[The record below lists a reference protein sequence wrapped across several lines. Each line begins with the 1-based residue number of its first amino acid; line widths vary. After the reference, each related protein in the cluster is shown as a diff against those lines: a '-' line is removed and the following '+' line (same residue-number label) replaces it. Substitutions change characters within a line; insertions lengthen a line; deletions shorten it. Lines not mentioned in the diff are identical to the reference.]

1 MLSVLIPIYNYDCRR
16 LINSLSAQAE
26 NLDVEYEI
34 LAFDDGSSLFLKENR
49 EVKNLPHVVY
59 RELGKNIGRSA
70 IRNLLADEAR
80 YPSLVFMDCDMQV
93 VSDSYLKN
101 YLDHIGEAPV
111 ICGGRSFCRKEDI
124 LNINFLHWIYGTI
137 REPKPGD
144 DSGKMFLS
152 NNFLIEKIVFEK
164 VRFSEKIRNYGHED
178 TLFGVELYK
187 NGFMILYI
195 RNPLL
200 HEGLQ
205 TNGEFLEKT
214 KSSLQNLSFI
224 YKNLIPKEDAQNI
237 RLIAAYEK
245 LKKIRMTG
253 VVRVLGSALK
263 PIIERNLN
271 SRHPSMFLFDF
282 YKLAYFCSV
291 LHSERKD

>member
-1 MLSVLIPIYNYDCRR
+1 
-16 LINSLSAQAE
+16 
-26 NLDVEYEI
+26 
-34 LAFDDGSSLFLKENR
+34 
-49 EVKNLPHVVY
+49 
-59 RELGKNIGRSA
+59 
-70 IRNLLADEAR
+70 
-80 YPSLVFMDCDMQV
+80 
-93 VSDSYLKN
+93 
-101 YLDHIGEAPV
+101 
-111 ICGGRSFCRKEDI
+111 
-124 LNINFLHWIYGTI
+124 
-137 REPKPGD
+137 
-144 DSGKMFLS
+144 MFLS

-164 VRFSEKIRNYGHED
+164 VRFNEKIRNYGHED

-224 YKNLIPKEDAQNI
+224 YKNLIPKEDAPNI

-253 VVRVLGSALK
+253 VIRVLGSALK

-271 SRHPSMFLFDF
+271 SRYPSMFLFDF

-291 LHSERKD
+291 LHSERKV